1 MKKIFKVRDNQI
13 EIENVWIKLEENTII
28 ERFPKITKIILN
40 RESQT
45 DTPGSPDDLQTIH
58 FIDFKVFS
66 KLKDLEELGIIEDS
80 HSGGVFPDLEWSN
93 NESTKVYLNFL
104 EILKLKNL
112 KKLYIYKDFVS
123 TKDLMKLFEA
133 RAGVQEKFIYQYN
146 LNHQESDAENP
157 PMIYEEEFDQNSW
170 DEYNELASENVE
182 SNLEI
187 MLNEKDRSECTLVEV
202 VIFRMREEADN
213 KN

>member
-1 MKKIFKVRDNQI
+1 MKKVFKVRDDQI

-28 ERFPKITKIILN
+28 ERFPKITKIIFN

-45 DTPGSPDDLQTIH
+45 DTPGSPDDILTIH
-58 FIDFKVFS
+58 NIDFKVFS
-66 KLKDLEELGIIEDS
+66 KLKDLEELGIIEDF

-112 KKLYIYKDFVS
+112 KKLYINTDFVS
-123 TKDLMKLFEA
+123 TKDLMKLFEL
-133 RAGVQEKFIYQYN
+133 RAGAQEKFIYQYN
-146 LNHQESDAENP
+146 LNHPESDAEYP
-157 PMIYEEEFDQNSW
+157 PMIYEDEFDQNSW

>member
-1 MKKIFKVRDNQI
+1 MKKVFKVRDDQI

-28 ERFPKITKIILN
+28 ERFPKITKIIFN

-45 DTPGSPDDLQTIH
+45 DTPGSPDDILTIH
-58 FIDFKVFS
+58 NIDFKVFS
-66 KLKDLEELGIIEDS
+66 KLKDLEELGIIEDF

-112 KKLYIYKDFVS
+112 KKLYINTDFVS
-123 TKDLMKLFEA
+123 TKDLLKLFEL
-133 RAGVQEKFIYQYN
+133 RAGAQEKFIYQYN
-146 LNHQESDAENP
+146 LNHPESDAEYP
-157 PMIYEEEFDQNSW
+157 PMIYEDEFDQNSW

>member
-1 MKKIFKVRDNQI
+1 MKKVFKVRDDQI

-28 ERFPKITKIILN
+28 ERFPKITKIIFN

-45 DTPGSPDDLQTIH
+45 DTPGSPDDILTIH
-58 FIDFKVFS
+58 NIDFKVFS
-66 KLKDLEELGIIEDS
+66 KLKDLEELGIIEDF

-123 TKDLMKLFEA
+123 TKDLMKLFEL
-133 RAGVQEKFIYQYN
+133 RAGAQEKFIYQYN
-146 LNHQESDAENP
+146 LNHPESDAEYP
-157 PMIYEEEFDQNSW
+157 PMIYEDEFDQNSW